1 MTKKVLIAAPNDI
14 LNLATFLKEK
24 SVGSHYAYSG
34 KEAQLEISKGEF
46 SALIVH
52 EKIAKHPLPMI
63 LNYIQ
68 SNCPELP
75 TVVLCKD
82 VGSEEIRSLGVET
95 YKKIRYINSASLSD
109 SPEVIYGLLDL
120 ESALFSNT
128 KATSDTVSD
137 EEDISK
143 DDMDFSKIGIK
154 DFISG
159 KVVQFDVFVML
170 SSGKYVKILHT
181 GDSFTSER
189 IAKYAKKTDSLYI
202 LKSDRE
208 KYIEFSNYML
218 DKVAN
223 KQVHASM
230 KISLSKNS
238 IEKFTE
244 SLYDEGINP
253 KSIQKGKKICGSI
266 HKLITADK
274 TLYKSFNKLQ
284 NMDPNAYSISYLT
297 AFFSSMIAFN
307 CELKSASSI
316 ETMAMAAM
324 LLDIGMTKIPNE
336 IAEKKPAEMTAEER
350 KVYQTHPSLGSKL
363 VEKTNIISNT
373 IPQIIM
379 QHHEAS
385 DGSGFPRGLKD
396 MRLQMLSK
404 IVFVANFFAFYIVD
418 HNLGP
423 FDGLKKIISDPDLRD
438 KFNQPILKSF
448 IKVFIDPEKLASLET
463 SHSKNNSVKTA

>member
-1 MTKKVLIAAPNDI
+1 MAKKVLIAAPSDI
-14 LNLATFLKEK
+14 VNLATFLKEK
-24 SVGSHYAYSG
+24 SVGSQYAYSG
-34 KEAQLEISKGEF
+34 KEVQLEISKGNF
-46 SALIVH
+46 SALTVH
-52 EKIAKHPLPMI
+52 ENIAKHPLPMI

-75 TVVLCKD
+75 TVVLSKD
-82 VGSEEIRSLGVET
+82 VDNKDICSLGVET
-95 YKKIRYINSASLSD
+95 YKNIRYINSASLSD
-109 SPEVIYGLLDL
+109 PPEVIYGLLDL
-120 ESALFSNT
+120 ESALFSNA
-128 KATSDTVSD
+128 KATSDIVSD

-143 DDMDFSKIGIK
+143 DDVDFSKIAIK

-181 GDSFTSER
+181 GDSFTSDR

-218 DKVAN
+218 DKFAD
-223 KQVHASM
+223 KQVHPSL

-244 SLYDEGINP
+244 SLFDEGINP

-266 HKLITADK
+266 HKLISADK
-274 TLYKSFNKLQ
+274 SLYKSFNKLQ

-324 LLDIGMTKIPNE
+324 LLDIGMTEIPDE
-336 IAEKKPAEMTAEER
+336 ISGKKAAEMTPEEH
-350 KVYQTHPSLGSKL
+350 KVYETHPALGSQL

-396 MRLQMLSK
+396 IRLQMLSK
-404 IVFVANFFAFYIVD
+404 IVYMANFFAFFIVD
-418 HNLGP
+418 RNLGP

-438 KFNQPILKSF
+438 KFNQPILKNF
-448 IKVFIDPEKLASLET
+448 IKIFIDPEKLASLET
-463 SHSKNNSVKTA
+463 SHSQSNNVKSA